1 MMSGNANRWSVL
13 GGSVRGASHLRNDLP
28 NQDALKY
35 HDEPPWLL
43 ALADGH
49 GSVRSFRSDR
59 GARFA
64 VELANEL
71 GSTLPTESNP
81 STVKQWVE
89 GDLPSKLVCQWCER
103 VDADIESEPFN
114 TEQTQIL
121 GLKAGN
127 EPRARLAY
135 GATLLLVVVT
145 DSFIFYLQLGD
156 GDILTVSASGEVSRP
171 LPKDE
176 RLIANE
182 TTSLC
187 MDKARNE
194 VRTGFQVIVNDPPA
208 LVLAATDGY
217 ANAFRDE
224 SSFLQVGPDLLRL
237 LREEGPEFIKGNL
250 ENWLNESSE
259 AGSGD
264 DITVGLLYRP
274 DALVDIEHESEPD
287 ERPAPPETP

>member
-1 MMSGNANRWSVL
+1 MMSGNAIRWNAL
-13 GGSVRGASHLRNDLP
+13 GGSVRGASHLRNGLP
-28 NQDALKY
+28 NQDAWEF
-35 HDEPPWLL
+35 HDESPWLL
-43 ALADGH
+43 AMADGH
-49 GSVRSFRSDR
+49 GSARSFRSDR
-59 GARFA
+59 GAGFA
-64 VELANEL
+64 VKLANEF
-71 GSTLPTESNP
+71 GSNLPADRNP

-89 GDLPSKLVCQWCER
+89 YDLPRELIRRWREQ
-103 VDADIESEPFN
+103 VDANIESEPFSAG
-114 TEQTQIL
+114 EGQIL
-121 GLKAGN
+121 GLKADN

-135 GATLLLVVVT
+135 GATLLLIVAT

-156 GDILTVSASGEVSRP
+156 GDILTVSASGEVTRP

-187 MDKARNE
+187 MEKAWEE
-194 VRTGFQVIVNDPPA
+194 VRTAFQVIASDPPA
-208 LVLAATDGY
+208 LILAATDGY

-224 SSFLQVGPDLLRL
+224 ASFQQVGTDLLRF

-250 ENWLNESSE
+250 ENWLNETSE

-274 DALVDIEHESEPD
+274 DALVETEPD
-287 ERPAPPETP
+287 ARPAPPETP